1 MTSAKPLASPNLESE
16 FKSIVENSPDIVARL
31 SPDGKH
37 LYVNRAAELAFHIR
51 PEDFIGHTYRELN
64 FPESAA
70 LAYEIAIAQVLLSR
84 EQRTFDFSMQHEF
97 RTRHF
102 TARAIPE
109 LDATGSVTSVLIVTY
124 DVTQR
129 TEAQLER
136 DALLIREQASRIEA
150 EAAARARDEFLSIV
164 SHELRSPLNG
174 IQSWTHVLEAY
185 VPMEEPMV
193 LRALTGIK
201 IGVHQQVRLIDD
213 LLDATLIMSSKLKLT
228 KTAVELAACIE
239 GAVARV
245 ASLAEEKRITIKKYL
260 PDAPILI
267 EADAKRLEQV
277 IWNLLSNA
285 IKFSAEDSQIDVKLA
300 VVGNEAC
307 IGVRDNGRGIAA
319 AFLPFLFDPF
329 RQADESI
336 TRRAGGIGL
345 GLTLVRRLTELHGG
359 RVAVESAGENLGA
372 SFSVH
377 LPLDPDISL
386 RSQERTV
393 KLQGERT
400 LQDLGGR
407 RVVLVDD
414 LKEARDSLAHLLG
427 QAGAQ
432 VTTFS
437 SGRAVVE
444 YLESRPK
451 PGPDVLIC
459 DIAMPD
465 QDGYLTLQQIRALER
480 AGGYPALPAI
490 ALTAFSQHQDENKA
504 LASGFQV
511 HLAKPVDPA
520 ELSSFIAAV
529 TASVRSTESDPAKD
543 ERPHRVGS

>member
-1 MTSAKPLASPNLESE
+1 MKSRAPLAVPDRDGE
-16 FKSIVENSPDIVARL
+16 FKSIVENSPDIVARV
-31 SPDGKH
+31 SPAGQH
-37 LYVNRAAELAFHIR
+37 LYVNRAAEVAFHIR
-51 PEDFIGHTYRELN
+51 PDDVIGRTYRELN
-64 FPESAA
+64 FPEAAA
-70 LAYEIAIAQVLLSR
+70 LAYEVAIGQVVASR
-84 EQRTFDFSMQHEF
+84 EQRTFDFSVQNEN

-109 LDATGSVTSVLIVTY
+109 GDIAGEVTSVLIVTY

-136 DALLIREQASRIEA
+136 DALLIREQASRMQA
-150 EAAARARDEFLSIV
+150 EAAARARDEFLAIV

-174 IQSWTHVLEAY
+174 IQSWAHVLEAY
-185 VPMEEPMV
+185 VPMDQPMV
-193 LRALTGIK
+193 VRALTGIK

-213 LLDATLIMSSKLKLT
+213 LLDATLIMSSKLKLS
-228 KTAVELAACIE
+228 KAAVELAACVDA
-239 GAVARV
+239 AVASL
-245 ASLAEEKRITIKKYL
+245 AELAEEKRITLKKHL

-267 EADAKRLEQV
+267 HADGKRLEQV

-285 IKFSAEDSQIDVKLA
+285 IKFSAEDSQVDVELE
-300 VVGNEAC
+300 VVGDEAR

-359 RVAVESAGENLGA
+359 RVAVESGGENHGA
-372 SFSVH
+372 YFSVH
-377 LPLDPDISL
+377 LPLDPDIAL
-386 RSQERTV
+386 RGQERTV
-393 KLQGERT
+393 KRQGQKT
-400 LQDLGGR
+400 LESLSGR
-407 RVVLVDD
+407 RVALVDD

-427 QAGAQ
+427 QAGAD
-432 VTTFS
+432 VMTFS
-437 SGRAVVE
+437 SGREVVE
-444 YLESRPK
+444 FLESSPEAR
-451 PGPDVLIC
+451 PDVLVC

-480 AGGYPALPAI
+480 ARDLATLPAI
-490 ALTAFSQHQDENKA
+490 ALTAFSQHQDESKA

-520 ELSSFIAAV
+520 ELSSIIAAV
-529 TASVRSTESDPAKD
+529 TAGLSRGV
-543 ERPHRVGS
+543 ER